1 MAWEWSHTQE
11 AYEKGRKNL
20 AKQSI
25 TELLVIKAEWE
36 ATTWEEEDTFHGERS
51 LDIDKYNKA
60 MARLQAKHRM
70 ARRAD
75 VDVKTLKEQYAN
87 EIWEKAEK
95 LRTCTNGGHEAW
107 VCPYGCHRVDW

>member
-1 MAWEWSHTQE
+1 MAWEWSHTPE

-25 TELLVIKAEWE
+25 SDLLVIKAEWE
-36 ATTWEEEDTFHGERS
+36 ATTWEDEDISQGPY
-51 LDIDKYNKA
+51 LDTDIFNKA
-60 MARLQAKHRM
+60 MTRLQATYRM

-75 VDVKTLKEQYAN
+75 VSITTLKEQYAN
-87 EIWEKAEK
+87 EIWEKAEE

-107 VCPYGCHRVDW
+107 VCPYGCHLVAW